1 MRSLIFVALT
11 GLLAGTAAAA
21 GDNMT
26 AFAAGEAI
34 QVNSSFNAQIFV
46 ANETEPQI
54 QEQERSLKQSMYE
67 RATGECELLRASIAL
82 SCRMTSIS
90 VSTQFNRSPG
100 NPATFYINANV
111 SMEVMLK

>member
-11 GLLAGTAAAA
+11 GLLTGTAVAA
-21 GDNMT
+21 GDT
-26 AFAAGEAI
+26 I

-67 RATGECELLRASIAL
+67 RATRECELLRASIAL
-82 SCRMTSIS
+82 SCRITSIG
-90 VSTQFNRSPG
+90 VSTQINRSHG
-100 NPATFYINANV
+100 NPPTFYINANI
-111 SMEVMLK
+111 SMEVTLK